1 MSEKKTTEATA
12 EEPQQKVAAVETPV
26 VEEKPAETPKAEG
39 KTTEAHKAEKPAK
52 KATPADSSKKL
63 PVADLLAAIEQM
75 TIIELNDLVKAM
87 EEKFG
92 ISAAAPVAVAAVAT
106 AAGGTAAP
114 VAEEKEA
121 FTVVLKSAGSNKIN
135 IIKLIRK
142 YDQTLGL
149 KEAKDLAEAAPKPL
163 AEGVKKDQA
172 EAMKKEF
179 EEAGATIELQ

>member
-1 MSEKKTTEATA
+1 MSEETTTETTV
-12 EEPQQKVAAVETPV
+12 EEPQQEAPAVEAKVA
-26 VEEKPAETPKAEG
+26 
-39 KTTEAHKAEKPAK
+39 EAPKAEKPAK
-52 KATPADSSKKL
+52 KAVVANPGKKL
-63 PVADLLAAIEQM
+63 PVDDILATIEQM
-75 TIIELNDLVKAM
+75 TILELNELVKAM

-106 AAGGTAAP
+106 SGGGDAAP
-114 VAEEKEA
+114 VAEEKDA
-121 FTVVLKSAGSNKIN
+121 FTVVLKNAGANKIN

-142 YDQTLGL
+142 YDQALGL